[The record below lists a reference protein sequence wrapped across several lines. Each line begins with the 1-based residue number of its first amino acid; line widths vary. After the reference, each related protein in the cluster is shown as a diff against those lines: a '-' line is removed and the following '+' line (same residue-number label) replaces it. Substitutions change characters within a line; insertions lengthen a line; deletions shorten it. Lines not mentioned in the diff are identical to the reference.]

1 MGGSRGFRSYKTI
14 GAIEYPNRINR
25 DLLIQ
30 LTLDRR
36 ISALES
42 IAPELHPPD
51 IPFAI
56 YAHVQS
62 HRLLVCY
69 MDAPGD
75 TRFLLPQPAILLC
88 RANIKLEPWFS
99 SARRIWTCRT
109 TAIDRGDR
117 MRVQEALLTQRDG
130 ISLKELAKLIRA
142 TSAPAFDVIF
152 AMVAEGTAVVSPGT
166 ATSPQM
172 PLFPPPNTQA
182 DGLDIGSLASRAVDY
197 HRQILASLSDLTR
210 SNGDGHE
217 NSARQNEPLG
227 TRVSPP

>member
-1 MGGSRGFRSYKTI
+1 
-14 GAIEYPNRINR
+14 
-25 DLLIQ
+25 
-30 LTLDRR
+30 
-36 ISALES
+36 
-42 IAPELHPPD
+42 
-51 IPFAI
+51 
-56 YAHVQS
+56 
-62 HRLLVCY
+62 
-69 MDAPGD
+69 
-75 TRFLLPQPAILLC
+75 
-88 RANIKLEPWFS
+88 
-99 SARRIWTCRT
+99 
-109 TAIDRGDR
+109 